1 MDEVDRV
8 GDPAGAV
15 GEQGPG
21 RQGTAGGD
29 GGAIGVRRETGAQID
44 RAEGKFTWDEL
55 ASQYRVQNK
64 PCANKRIG
72 QT

>member
-1 MDEVDRV
+1 MERL
-8 GDPAGAV
+8 
-15 GEQGPG
+15 Q
-21 RQGTAGGD
+21 
-29 GGAIGVRRETGAQID
+29 AQID

-64 PCANKRIG
+64 PCDTKRIG

>member
-1 MDEVDRV
+1 MH
-8 GDPAGAV
+8 
-15 GEQGPG
+15 
-21 RQGTAGGD
+21 RQEME
-29 GGAIGVRRETGAQID
+29 RLQAQID

>member
-1 MDEVDRV
+1 MSKLIRATGSDAFWANLDR
-8 GDPAGAV
+8 A
-15 GEQGPG
+15 
-21 RQGTAGGD
+21 RQSMH
-29 GGAIGVRRETGAQID
+29 RQEMERLQAQID